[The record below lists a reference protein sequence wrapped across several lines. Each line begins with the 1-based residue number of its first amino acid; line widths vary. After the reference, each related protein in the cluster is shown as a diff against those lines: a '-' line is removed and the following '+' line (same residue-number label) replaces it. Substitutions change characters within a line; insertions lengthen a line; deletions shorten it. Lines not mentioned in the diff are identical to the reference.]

1 MAGFNP
7 ANFTVAKA
15 KPLPVVL
22 LLDVST
28 SMRGENIKKL
38 NEAVKKMIS
47 DFASGGKNEIEIL
60 VSIITFGA
68 EVLLHTPYTAA
79 KDIEWKDLSVSGAT
93 PMGTAFSMAKAM
105 IEDKETT
112 PSRAYRPTLVLV
124 SDGEPN
130 DSWERPLRELV
141 NEGRSKK
148 CDRMAMAIGSEV
160 SNRVLNEFVS
170 GTENKV
176 FTAQDASQIQEFFK
190 FVTMSVTTRVHSQNA
205 NVVPGSEE
213 VERAVTEQK
222 EQQHSE
228 AFLSRSVTTV
238 KSQNA
243 NVAQEGEQHSEA
255 EDEFI

>member
-1 MAGFNP
+1 MTGFNP

-28 SMRGENIKKL
+28 SMGGENINKL
-38 NEAVKKMIS
+38 NAAVKEMIS
-47 DFASGGKNEIEIL
+47 DFAAAEKNEVEIL

-68 EVLLHTPYTAA
+68 EVLLNTSYTSA
-79 KDIEWKDLSVSGAT
+79 KDIEWQDLQVSGAT

-105 IEDKETT
+105 IEDKEVT
-112 PSRAYRPTLVLV
+112 PSRAYRPTIVLV

-130 DSWERPLRELV
+130 DSWQQPLRDLV
-141 NEGRSKK
+141 NEGRSQK

-160 SNRVLNEFVS
+160 SNNVLNEFIS

-190 FVTMSVTTRVHSQNA
+190 FVTMSVTARTNSQNA
-205 NVVPGSEE
+205 NVIPKPEE
-213 VERAVTEQK
+213 VENLIKQEQSHQP
-222 EQQHSE
+222 EE
-228 AFLSRSVTTV
+228 P
-238 KSQNA
+238 
-243 NVAQEGEQHSEA
+243 

>member
-1 MAGFNP
+1 MTGFNP

-28 SMRGENIKKL
+28 SMSGDKIKQL
-38 NEAVKKMIS
+38 NVAVKEMIS
-47 DFASGGKNEIEIL
+47 DFAAAEKNEIEIL

-68 EVLLHTPYTAA
+68 KVLLHTPYTSA
-79 KDIEWKDLSVSGAT
+79 KDIEWQDLQVSGAT

-112 PSRAYRPTLVLV
+112 PSPVYRPTIVLV

-130 DSWERPLRELV
+130 DPWEQPLRALV
-141 NEGRSKK
+141 NEGRSQN
-148 CDRMAMAIGSEV
+148 CDRMAMAIGSDV
-160 SNRVLNEFVS
+160 SNSVLTQFVS

-190 FVTMSVTTRVHSQNA
+190 FVTMSVTTRTNSQNA
-205 NVVPGSEE
+205 NIVPKPEE
-213 VERAVTEQK
+213 IEEELVKQEHS
-222 EQQHSE
+222 QQPE
-228 AFLSRSVTTV
+228 
-238 KSQNA
+238 
-243 NVAQEGEQHSEA
+243 EP

>member
-1 MAGFNP
+1 MTGFNP

-28 SMRGENIKKL
+28 SMGGENINKL
-38 NEAVKKMIS
+38 NAAVKEMIS
-47 DFASGGKNEIEIL
+47 DFAAAEKNEVEIL

-68 EVLLHTPYTAA
+68 DVLLHTPYTSA
-79 KDIEWKDLSVSGAT
+79 KDIEWQDLQVSGAT

-105 IEDKETT
+105 IEDKDVT
-112 PSRAYRPTLVLV
+112 PSRAYRPTIVLV

-130 DSWERPLRELV
+130 DSWKQPLRQLV
-141 NEGRSKK
+141 NEGRSEK
-148 CDRMAMAIGSEV
+148 CDRMAMAIGSDA
-160 SNRVLNEFVS
+160 SNSVLNEFIS

-190 FVTMSVTTRVHSQNA
+190 FVTMSVTTRTQSQNA
-205 NVVPGSEE
+205 NVVPKPEE
-213 VERAVTEQK
+213 VERLVK
-222 EQQHSE
+222 QQDNQQPEES
-228 AFLSRSVTTV
+228 
-238 KSQNA
+238 
-243 NVAQEGEQHSEA
+243 

>member
-1 MAGFNP
+1 MTGFNP

-28 SMRGENIKKL
+28 SMGGENINKL
-38 NEAVKKMIS
+38 NTAVKEMIS
-47 DFASGGKNEIEIL
+47 DFAAAEKNEVEIL

-68 EVLLHTPYTAA
+68 DVLLHTPYTSA
-79 KDIEWKDLSVSGAT
+79 KDIEWQDLQVSGAT

-105 IEDKETT
+105 IEDKDVT
-112 PSRAYRPTLVLV
+112 PSRAYRPTIVLV

-130 DSWERPLRELV
+130 DSWKQPLRQLV
-141 NEGRSKK
+141 NEGRSEK
-148 CDRMAMAIGSEV
+148 CDRMAMAIGSDA
-160 SNRVLNEFVS
+160 SNSVLNEFIS

-190 FVTMSVTTRVHSQNA
+190 FVTMSVTTRTQSQNA
-205 NVVPGSEE
+205 NVVPKPEE
-213 VERAVTEQK
+213 VERLV
-222 EQQHSE
+222 EQQDNQQPEES
-228 AFLSRSVTTV
+228 
-238 KSQNA
+238 
-243 NVAQEGEQHSEA
+243 

>member
-22 LLDVST
+22 LLDVSS
-28 SMRGENIKKL
+28 SMGGESIKKL
-38 NEAVKKMIS
+38 NIAVKEMIS
-47 DFASGGKNEIEIL
+47 DFASAEKNEVEIL

-68 EVLLHTPYTAA
+68 KVLLHTPYTSA
-79 KDIEWKDLSVSGAT
+79 KDIEWQDLTVSGST

-112 PSRAYRPTLVLV
+112 PSRAYRPTIVLV

-130 DSWERPLRELV
+130 DSWQQPLRALV
-141 NEGRSKK
+141 NDGRSNK
-148 CDRMAMAIGSEV
+148 CDRMAMAIGGAA
-160 SNRVLNEFVS
+160 SNTVLNEFIS

-190 FVTMSVTTRVHSQNA
+190 FVTMSVTTRTNSQNA
-205 NVVPGSEE
+205 NVVPKPEE
-213 VERAVTEQK
+213 IEQLVK
-222 EQQHSE
+222 QEQNQ
-228 AFLSRSVTTV
+228 
-238 KSQNA
+238 Q
-243 NVAQEGEQHSEA
+243 QEES
-255 EDEFI
+255 DEFI